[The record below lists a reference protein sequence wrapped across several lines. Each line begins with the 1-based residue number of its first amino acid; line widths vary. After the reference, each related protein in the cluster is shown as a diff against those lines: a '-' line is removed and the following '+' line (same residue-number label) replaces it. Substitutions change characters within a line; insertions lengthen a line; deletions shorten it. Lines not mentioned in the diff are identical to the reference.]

1 MVYDST
7 YLSHHGILGQ
17 KWGDKNGPP
26 YPLKKSAYSSA
37 EKSARKS
44 TISRINSAINTRNKR
59 REEERVKKA
68 EEKKQAEEKSKQ
80 EEREQLKQ
88 SVMKSRSPAM
98 IYKHADLFTTD
109 ELNQLSN
116 RLSAENKIK
125 NLDTTFVEKGKKFIA
140 TADTIGTSLG
150 KAAIVVENGIKIY
163 DNVAKVMNTFYGTDM
178 KIVNN
183 NDQNKK
189 KNKKQK
195 SEDKN

>member
-1 MVYDST
+1 
-7 YLSHHGILGQ
+7 
-17 KWGDKNGPP
+17 
-26 YPLKKSAYSSA
+26 
-37 EKSARKS
+37 
-44 TISRINSAINTRNKR
+44 
-59 REEERVKKA
+59 
-68 EEKKQAEEKSKQ
+68 
-80 EEREQLKQ
+80 
-88 SVMKSRSPAM
+88 M